1 VLSSLSKVVL
11 LKKWNQ
17 NYKLLVAYNLLNDL
31 KKSVKTNEWDT
42 FINESFIKLLPD
54 LIDKNDIY
62 NEGELCT
69 QRSKITSSVKD
80 IYKKTAVSIQ
90 KSLIGMISVSK

>member
-42 FINESFIKLLPD
+42 FINESFIKSR
-54 LIDKNDIY
+54 IQVNNATASNKRNA
-62 NEGELCT
+62 
-69 QRSKITSSVKD
+69 TSRV
-80 IYKKTAVSIQ
+80 
-90 KSLIGMISVSK
+90 